1 MQESFFPDGLSIRER
16 RAAYEIKRIEQ
27 QMSPYENVYW
37 FARALVSS
45 EYGSVG
51 SDNAKMLSLAQAIDT
66 FLSVPEPDLVTSKQA
81 AWNLMRK
88 FHRSDTKAADR
99 VEKLIDFLDPLITS
113 IQDLIVLKFTIE
125 HILIPTN
132 ELLRRVPSSDKEI
145 AEELIRAY
153 LDETGEAG
161 LKDVIL
167 MWDRK
172 GRRWCMERERVLI
185 VAGFRLLRE
194 TLDDLLR
201 DNWLNRIDADQTLTA
216 FVQEFERRLVRGV
229 RPGRAG
235 RSLEDVTGVILDHFG
250 IKDYIDAPEHIKTAF
265 EVDKMILLPDGWRI
279 GVSCKRTL
287 RERWKQAATLDLQHM
302 DAERIKSTWHVITY
316 TSDLTVQKVEA
327 IGESRGIVYIPDDDH
342 FFQNHFADPAVSVFI
357 RPMTSFISDLEDEV
371 HSSEG
376 S

>member
-1 MQESFFPDGLSIRER
+1 MMTDAEK
-16 RAAYEIKRIEQ
+16 AYGKLKILV
-27 QMSPYENVYW
+27 PV
-37 FARALVSS
+37 LVSGK
-45 EYGSVG
+45 YGTLT
-51 SDNAKMLSLAQAIDT
+51 NTTTMLNLSQAIDT
-66 FLSVPEPDLVTSKQA
+66 FLSIPEPELVTSKQA
-81 AWNLMRK
+81 AWNIMRK
-88 FHRSDTKAADR
+88 FHRSGAKAANR

-113 IQDLIVLKFTIE
+113 VQDLIVLKFTIE

-132 ELLRRVPSSDKEI
+132 VLLRRVPSSDKEI
-145 AEELIRAY
+145 AEELTRAY

-201 DNWLNRIDADQTLTA
+201 DDRLNRIDADQTLTA

-235 RSLEDVTGVILDHFG
+235 RSLEDVTGVILSHFG
-250 IKDYIDAPEHIKTAF
+250 IKDYIDAPDHIKTVF
-265 EVDKMILLPDGWRI
+265 EVDKMITLPDGWRI

-287 RERWKQAATLDLQHM
+287 RERWKQAATLDLQRM
-302 DAERIKSTWHVITY
+302 DAARLKSTWHVITY

-342 FFQNHFADPAVSVFI
+342 FFQNHSTDPAVSAFI
-357 RPMTSFISDLEDEV
+357 RPMTSFISDLKKEIHNDN
-371 HSSEG
+371 HTSQ
-376 S
+376 